1 MRQQLRMDPDTRRR
15 RRKTLI
21 IALLQLPVALLL
33 IQFSLHLQWTLTN
46 HAQIAINETP
56 PAESVPSTLR
66 NLLMAGSGLSLLGI
80 SLLLLVRSP
89 FRMPIG
95 ERLFRVVWLGPL
107 GRAFLWFSARG
118 VAKRPLGTTIPSTTI
133 PSRAIP
139 SRAIPSRAIP
149 SATHAA
155 VHAPSGSGNGV
166 PTPPGGKP
174 GAQADRV
181 GSLEARVAALERWRD
196 EAKR

>member
-1 MRQQLRMDPDTRRR
+1 M
-15 RRKTLI
+15 
-21 IALLQLPVALLL
+21 LQLPVALLL

-46 HAQIAINETP
+46 QAQVAISETP
-56 PAESVPSTLR
+56 PAGSVPSTLR

-139 SRAIPSRAIP
+139 S
-149 SATHAA
+149 ATHAA

-196 EAKR
+196 EATR

>member
-1 MRQQLRMDPDTRRR
+1 MRATVDERESMRQQLRMDPDTRRR

-46 HAQIAINETP
+46 QAQIAINETP

-139 SRAIPSRAIP
+139 S
-149 SATHAA
+149 ATHAA

-166 PTPPGGKP
+166 PTPPEGKP